1 MFFYISIFFAYTQNA
16 LVLNNNTN
24 IPLPFILNN
33 SSNSIAFKNLK
44 ETENFKGA
52 LKEKNNNFI
61 EIKMPKGRIAF
72 SSDGNL
78 HDSDDWGATAFS
90 LAFIKYAGLEKRF
103 VHYDY
108 NNHIGKSRAS
118 WEKIMDD
125 AAKGGA
131 KRFGL
136 DVTKV
141 FNNQTE
147 QKAAISNFVKEA
159 KKSSINNPLWFICAG
174 PMHTAYNLIKA
185 TPENKRQFIHA
196 ISHSKWNEEHS
207 HEETK
212 MTWADMKKDFP
223 NVVYHDII
231 DQNKS
236 NGEDDFQSHIK
247 NWQWL
252 KESKNPNWQ
261 WLYNIDDTYQ
271 VDKLE
276 RWKSNTEK
284 HFDISDAGMTY
295 WLITGGPNG
304 GNDKAGW
311 KEVKALFTNQPIEN
325 NNPTP
330 EIKLTANDYI
340 FIEAEN
346 TQSKLQDWNLVKFGD
361 ENYVSNASGFSYI
374 EFNGNKPDSGKPN
387 SPLEYTFT
395 APKEGKFRLIMM
407 TSKRLEGDRG
417 DWSND
422 AFVKMA
428 GNFNSATN
436 LSKTTLENYI
446 KYFQEGSTKTPELE
460 WHWAQRAEKGRHVF
474 HNLIYQLKKGET
486 YTLTLAGRSKRFSI
500 DYLVFYNS
508 DKLSLIDAKEFFSV
522 NKK

>member
-1 MFFYISIFFAYTQNA
+1 MYSIYSVKILIDSAFMSDKIIFKIFIFMGLFYCSQNFAQSSI
-16 LVLNNNTN
+16 
-24 IPLPFILNN
+24 
-33 SSNSIAFKNLK
+33 K
-44 ETENFKGA
+44 
-52 LKEKNNNFI
+52 
-61 EIKMPKGRIAF
+61 IKMPKGRIAY

-90 LAFIKYAGLEKRF
+90 LALIHYAGLKKRF

-118 WEKIMDD
+118 WEKIMDT

-136 DVTKV
+136 DVSKV

-147 QKAAISNFVKEA
+147 QAAAILNFVKEA
-159 KKSSINNPLWFICAG
+159 KKSSKKNPLWFICAG

-185 TPENKRQFIHA
+185 IPEDKRQFIHA

-207 HEETK
+207 HKETK

-223 NVVYHDII
+223 TVVYHDII

-247 NWQWL
+247 NWFWL
-252 KESKNPNWQ
+252 KESENKNWQ

-311 KEVKALFTNQPIEN
+311 KEVKALFTNKPIEN
-325 NNPTP
+325 NTPTP
-330 EIKLTANDYI
+330 EIKVTANDYI
-340 FIEAEN
+340 FMEAEN
-346 TQSKLQDWNLVKFGD
+346 TKSDLQNWKRIQFGD
-361 ENYVSNASGFSYI
+361 KNYVSNASGFSYI
-374 EFNGNKPDSGKPN
+374 EFNGNKPSFGAPN
-387 SPLEYTFT
+387 SPLIYTFT
-395 APKEGKFRLIMM
+395 APKDGFFRLLMM
-407 TSKRLEGDRG
+407 SSKRLEGDRG
-417 DWSND
+417 DWCND
-422 AFVKMA
+422 VFVKMT
-428 GNFNSATN
+428 GNFNSGTSLTKN
-436 LSKTTLENYI
+436 ELENYI

-460 WHWAQRAEKGRHVF
+460 WHWAQRAEKGKHVF
-474 HNLIYQLKKGET
+474 HNLCYQFKKGET
-486 YTLTLAGRSKRFSI
+486 YTLTLAGRSKRFSV

-508 DKLSLIDAKEFFSV
+508 DKLSLRDAKEYFKT
-522 NKK
+522 NKNNE

>member
-1 MFFYISIFFAYTQNA
+1 MYSTTKNIADNKMSKMLLFLLLLLFSSEYFAQNT
-16 LVLNNNTN
+16 VK
-24 IPLPFILNN
+24 IR
-33 SSNSIAFKNLK
+33 
-44 ETENFKGA
+44 
-52 LKEKNNNFI
+52 
-61 EIKMPKGRIAF
+61 MPKGRIAF
-72 SSDGNL
+72 TSDGNL

-90 LAFIKYAGLEKRF
+90 LAFIHYAGLEKRF

-141 FNNQTE
+141 FNNQTA
-147 QKAAISNFVKEA
+147 QKAAILNFVKEA
-159 KKSSINNPLWFICAG
+159 KKSSKKNPLWFICAG

-185 TPENKRQFIHA
+185 TPKEKRKYIHA

-207 HEETK
+207 HGATK
-212 MTWADMKKDFP
+212 MTWAAMKKDFP
-223 NVVYHDII
+223 TVVYHDII

-284 HFDISDAGMTY
+284 HFDISDAGMTF

-311 KEVKALFTNQPIEN
+311 KEVKALFTNQPIED

-346 TQSKLQDWNLVKFGD
+346 THSKLQDWNLIKYGD
-361 ENYVSNASGFSYI
+361 SNYVAKASGFSYL
-374 EFNGNKPDSGKPN
+374 EFNGNQIDSGKPN

-395 APKEGKFRLIMM
+395 APKEGNFRLLLM
-407 TSKRLEGDRG
+407 SNKPLEEDSA
-417 DWSND
+417 DCCND
-422 AFVKMA
+422 AYVKMA

-436 LSKTTLENYI
+436 LSKNDLENYI
-446 KYFQEGSTKTPELE
+446 KFSLEISEKTSERR
-460 WHWAQRAEKGRHVF
+460 WYWVQSARKGKNISY
-474 HNLIYQLKKGET
+474 NLIYQFKKGET
-486 YTLTLAGRSKRFSI
+486 YTLSLVGKSKYFSV

-508 DKLSLIDAKEFFSV
+508 DKLSLRDAKEFFSV

>member
-1 MFFYISIFFAYTQNA
+1 MYSTTKNIADNKMSKMLLFLLLLLFSSEYFAQNT
-16 LVLNNNTN
+16 VK
-24 IPLPFILNN
+24 IR
-33 SSNSIAFKNLK
+33 
-44 ETENFKGA
+44 
-52 LKEKNNNFI
+52 
-61 EIKMPKGRIAF
+61 MPKGRIAF
-72 SSDGNL
+72 TSDGNL

-90 LAFIKYAGLEKRF
+90 LAFIHYAGLEKRF

-141 FNNQTE
+141 FNNQTA
-147 QKAAISNFVKEA
+147 QKAAILNFVKEA
-159 KKSSINNPLWFICAG
+159 KKSSKKNPLWFICAG

-185 TPENKRQFIHA
+185 TPKEKRQYIHA

-207 HEETK
+207 HGATK
-212 MTWADMKKDFP
+212 MTWAAMKKDFP
-223 NVVYHDII
+223 TVVYHDII

-311 KEVKALFTNQPIEN
+311 KEVKSLFTNQPIQDN
-325 NNPTP
+325 TPTP

-346 TQSKLQDWNLVKFGD
+346 TKSDLQKWNLIKYGD
-361 ENYVSNASGFSYI
+361 SNYVAKVSGFSYL
-374 EFNGNKPDSGKPN
+374 EFNGNQIDSGKPN

-395 APKEGKFRLIMM
+395 APKEGNFRLLLM
-407 TSKRLEGDRG
+407 SNKPLAEDSE
-417 DWSND
+417 DCCND
-422 AFVKMA
+422 AYVKMA
-428 GNFNSATN
+428 GNFNSGTN
-436 LSKTTLENYI
+436 LSKNDLENYI
-446 KYFQEGSTKTPELE
+446 KFSLEISEKTSERR
-460 WHWAQRAEKGRHVF
+460 WDWAQSARKGKNISY
-474 HNLIYQLKKGET
+474 NLIYQFKKRET
-486 YTLTLAGRSKRFSI
+486 YTLSLAGKSKYFSV

-508 DKLSLIDAKEFFSV
+508 DKLSLRDAKEFFSV
-522 NKK
+522 NRK